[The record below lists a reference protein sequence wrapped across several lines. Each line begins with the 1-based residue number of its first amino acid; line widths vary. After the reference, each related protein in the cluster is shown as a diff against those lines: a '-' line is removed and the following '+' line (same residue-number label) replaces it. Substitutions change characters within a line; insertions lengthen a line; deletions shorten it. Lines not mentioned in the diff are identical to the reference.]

1 MTKAMMQQTHT
12 AMLRPMLV
20 LALVIW
26 EFPWLCTATTAK
38 IKPARVQGSKM
49 MVALQVIN
57 VMRDN
62 TRAANGKKLLAV
74 CGTAAEP
81 VMATVG

>member
-1 MTKAMMQQTHT
+1 M
-12 AMLRPMLV
+12 
-20 LALVIW
+20 ALH
-26 EFPWLCTATTAK
+26 CHNSQD
-38 IKPARVQGSKM
+38 KPARVQGRKM

-62 TRAANGKKLLAV
+62 TRAANDKKLLAV